1 MNPENRSKL
10 AERVI
15 MAAEAALTARNYVS
29 PIDVLVGIRWLDP
42 RAVKRWQ
49 QG

>member
-15 MAAEAALTARNYVS
+15 MAAEAALAAPEQCQSGYGR
-29 PIDVLVGIRWLDP
+29 
-42 RAVKRWQ
+42 RAGHLGLQ
-49 QG
+49 P